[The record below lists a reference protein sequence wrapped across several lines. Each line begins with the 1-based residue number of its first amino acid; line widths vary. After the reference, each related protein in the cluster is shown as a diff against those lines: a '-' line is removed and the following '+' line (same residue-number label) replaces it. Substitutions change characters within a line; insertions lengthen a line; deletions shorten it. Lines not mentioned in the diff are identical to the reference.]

1 MTLALASSPAPTR
14 HPVPLDPART
24 PTRRAAARPA
34 VARPAAGGP
43 AVARPAGPSRGFVLS
58 VDLSAVE
65 DQDPAEVLRVVAT
78 LAELAGE
85 WFPRA
90 RARAVV
96 SSPGQPSRSLPS
108 DRTTT
113 FRTRLD
119 RLPPEADVVVDPLR
133 RIVTTSGRRIEL
145 TAQEV
150 ALLVHLARAEGRTV
164 PRAELL
170 DAVWQGHEL
179 SAGTRTIDV
188 HVRRLRA
195 KTGLA
200 DLVAT
205 VWGVGYRI
213 DPGYTVRVQ
222 G

>member
-1 MTLALASSPAPTR
+1 MPLALASSPAPAR
-14 HPVPLDPART
+14 HAQRLGAART
-24 PTRRAAARPA
+24 AARP
-34 VARPAAGGP
+34 PTP
-43 AVARPAGPSRGFVLS
+43 RPAGPSRGFVLS

-85 WFPRA
+85 WFPQA

-96 SSPGQPSRSLPS
+96 SSPGQPTRSLPS
-108 DRTTT
+108 DRTST
-113 FRTRLD
+113 FRDRLD
-119 RLPPEADVVVDPLR
+119 RLAPEADVVVDPLR
-133 RIVTTSGRRIEL
+133 RTVTASGRHIEL
-145 TAQEV
+145 TAQET

-170 DAVWQGHEL
+170 EAVWHGHEL

-213 DPGYTVRVQ
+213 DPSYAVRVQ
-222 G
+222 S